1 MSYYAFKNRR
11 NGKLLSGTD
20 RRRLPYRQIL
30 SDEYRRPLLLCD
42 LEIETAMLE
51 RRINP
56 ATYKVV
62 KVRVVEEKE

>member
-1 MSYYAFKNRR
+1 MNYYAFKNRR

-20 RRRLPYRQIL
+20 RSRFPYRQIL
-30 SDEYRRPLLLCD
+30 SNEYRRPLLLCD
-42 LEIETAMLE
+42 LEIETAMLV